1 VQVSHGLPV
10 QVSHSLP
17 VQVSYSLVERSWR
30 STWVIASSI
39 ALLGFGMD
47 FAGRGDQRLCDLV
60 AIPNAAVCLLSSVLL
75 DGLLA
80 NPFPA
85 WGWAD
90 QRPRYRCR
98 RGQGNVEVWHG
109 DTWGGSGEVPEDY
122 ETCTSTR

>member
-60 AIPNAAVCLLSSVLL
+60 AIPNAAVCLAVHRAIGRTFRQSIPSL
-75 DGLLA
+75 GM
-80 NPFPA
+80 
-85 WGWAD
+85 G
-90 QRPRYRCR
+90 
-98 RGQGNVEVWHG
+98 
-109 DTWGGSGEVPEDY
+109 
-122 ETCTSTR
+122 